1 MKVEHIQAKDA
12 PAPGGSYSHGV
23 VANNFLYTCGMGPI
37 DPATGKVVEGGV
49 AEIDKV
55 ASELREVSPQRF
67 HDTKS
72 VELRV
77 FYNEPRQ
84 SVPNAGFIMPYP
96 SRTRA

>member
-1 MKVEHIQAKDA
+1 MKHPYHTLLPTYMQKFLMDA
-12 PAPGGSYSHGV
+12 
-23 VANNFLYTCGMGPI
+23 
-37 DPATGKVVEGGV
+37 VEGGV

-67 HDTKS
+67 HDNKS

-84 SVPNAGFIMPYP
+84 NVPNAGFIMPYP

>member
-1 MKVEHIQAKDA
+1 MKHPYHTLLPTYMQKFLMDA
-12 PAPGGSYSHGV
+12 
-23 VANNFLYTCGMGPI
+23 
-37 DPATGKVVEGGV
+37 VEGGV

-67 HDTKS
+67 HDNKS

-77 FYNEPRQ
+77 FHNEPRQ

>member
-1 MKVEHIQAKDA
+1 MKHPYHTLLPTYMQKFLMDA
-12 PAPGGSYSHGV
+12 
-23 VANNFLYTCGMGPI
+23 
-37 DPATGKVVEGGV
+37 VEGGV

-67 HDTKS
+67 HDNKS

>member
-1 MKVEHIQAKDA
+1 MKHPYHTLLPTYMQKFLMDA
-12 PAPGGSYSHGV
+12 
-23 VANNFLYTCGMGPI
+23 
-37 DPATGKVVEGGV
+37 VEGGV

-67 HDTKS
+67 HDIKS

-84 SVPNAGFIMPYP
+84 SVPNAGFIVPYP

>member
-1 MKVEHIQAKDA
+1 MKHPYHTLLPTYMQKFLMDA
-12 PAPGGSYSHGV
+12 
-23 VANNFLYTCGMGPI
+23 
-37 DPATGKVVEGGV
+37 VEGGV

-67 HDTKS
+67 HDIKS

-84 SVPNAGFIMPYP
+84 SVPNAGFITPYP

>member
-1 MKVEHIQAKDA
+1 MKHPYHTLLPTYMQKFLMDA
-12 PAPGGSYSHGV
+12 
-23 VANNFLYTCGMGPI
+23 
-37 DPATGKVVEGGV
+37 VEGGV

-67 HDTKS
+67 HDIKS

>member
-1 MKVEHIQAKDA
+1 MKHPYHTLLPTYMQKFLMDA
-12 PAPGGSYSHGV
+12 
-23 VANNFLYTCGMGPI
+23 
-37 DPATGKVVEGGV
+37 VEGGV

-84 SVPNAGFIMPYP
+84 NVPNAGFIMPYP

>member
-1 MKVEHIQAKDA
+1 MKHPHHTLLPTYMQKFLTDA
-12 PAPGGSYSHGV
+12 
-23 VANNFLYTCGMGPI
+23 
-37 DPATGKVVEGGV
+37 VEGGL

-67 HDTKS
+67 HDSNS
-72 VELRV
+72 VGLRV

-84 SVPNAGFIMPYP
+84 SVPYARFIVPYP

>member
-1 MKVEHIQAKDA
+1 MKHPYHTLLPTYMQKFLMDA
-12 PAPGGSYSHGV
+12 
-23 VANNFLYTCGMGPI
+23 
-37 DPATGKVVEGGV
+37 VEGGV

-67 HDTKS
+67 HDNKS

-84 SVPNAGFIMPYP
+84 SVPNAGFIVPYP

>member
-1 MKVEHIQAKDA
+1 MKHPYHTLLPTYMQKFLMDA
-12 PAPGGSYSHGV
+12 
-23 VANNFLYTCGMGPI
+23 
-37 DPATGKVVEGGV
+37 VEGGV

-67 HDTKS
+67 HDNKS

-96 SRTRA
+96 FRTRA